1 MQFIFPG
8 EFFLCPPPIS
18 CRKNVALLLVWPKI
32 VMTLPTLKD
41 MIGIIKRDQLLP
53 YDKGRRQYDIQE
65 QVSKITSRI
74 DTILSTNNP
83 GAAGKFYTTNYV
95 LVPADQLILRANI
108 MKLSELPENIS
119 DMDRSIKA
127 HLNTLFHSKTGNLI
141 RGEEYSK
148 SFDEDVITRLD
159 EAKETANS
167 ELKYL
172 NEKLD
177 ECKDMFRGVLLLKT
191 KSRKRPQKQNKRK
204 SKKRKQQRE
213 SKNFNCFVSFCLQT

>member
-1 MQFIFPG
+1 
-8 EFFLCPPPIS
+8 
-18 CRKNVALLLVWPKI
+18 
-32 VMTLPTLKD
+32 

-53 YDKGRRQYDIQE
+53 YDEGRRQYDIQE

-148 SFDEDVITRLD
+148 SFDEDVITTLD

-177 ECKDMFRGVLLLKT
+177 ECKDMFRGLLLLKT